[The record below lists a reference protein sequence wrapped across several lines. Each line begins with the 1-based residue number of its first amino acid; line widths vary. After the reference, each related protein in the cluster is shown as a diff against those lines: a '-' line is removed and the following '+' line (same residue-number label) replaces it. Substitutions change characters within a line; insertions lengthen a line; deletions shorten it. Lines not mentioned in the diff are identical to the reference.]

1 MSKANRISLAIMR
14 SSLLWGLLA
23 SLAFFAPIKTGRWHD
38 EFVLRYFA
46 GHWVEYIETTM
57 FFVGMAGLVLKAMDV
72 LRQSGSLN
80 REWLPAVSGGPAPAS
95 EAGNFLRAL
104 DEQSGQRPDDYLPR
118 RLREALQSVQFAG
131 SADKLGDELKYLSES
146 DAGRSHASYA
156 LLRII
161 IWAIPI
167 LGFLGTVIGITMAI
181 ASLNPQALEDSL
193 PTVTGGL
200 GVAFDTTALALGLSM
215 VLMFTQFFVDRLEGQ
230 LLSAV
235 DARAAEELGGRFE
248 QLGAGDDPQVAAVR
262 RIADT
267 VIKATESLVERQAE
281 VWQQTIEA
289 SERRWSELGVN
300 ASKQVEQALSG
311 ALAQSIA
318 AHAERLAAS
327 SEATTEQNRR
337 NWSRLQQALADTAE
351 KTKAQQA
358 ELTRQSEILLR
369 VVEASGHVIKLEEAL
384 NGNLAAL
391 AGAQHFEETLL
402 NLAGAIHLLNAR
414 LGHVSSAP
422 QVDLKD
428 SSSVGKAA

>member
-23 SLAFFAPIKTGRWHD
+23 SLAFFAPIQTGRWKD
-38 EFVLRYFA
+38 EFVIRYFA
-46 GHWVEYIETTM
+46 GHWVEYIETAM
-57 FFVGMAGLVLKAMDV
+57 FFVGMAGLVLKALDV
-72 LRQSGSLN
+72 MRQSAALG
-80 REWLPAVSGGPAPAS
+80 RIALPPISGGPAPAS
-95 EAGNFLRAL
+95 DAGKLLRSL
-104 DEQSGQRPDDYLPR
+104 DDVPEHQRDDYLPR

-146 DAGRSHASYA
+146 DANRSHASYS

-215 VLMFTQFFVDRLEGQ
+215 VLMFTQFFVDRLEGR
-230 LLSAV
+230 LLSQV
-235 DARAAEELGGRFE
+235 DARAAEQLGGRFE
-248 QLGAGDDPQVAAVR
+248 QLGAVDDPQVAAVR
-262 RIADT
+262 RIGDA
-267 VIKATESLVERQAE
+267 VIKATEALVEKQAE
-281 VWQQTIEA
+281 IWQRTLDA
-289 SERRWSELGVN
+289 SQRRWSELGAN
-300 ASKQVEQALSG
+300 AGKQMEQALSG
-311 ALAQSIA
+311 ALSQSIT

-327 SEATTEQNRR
+327 SEAAAEQNRR
-337 NWSRLQQALADTAE
+337 NWSRLQQALADSAE
-351 KTKAQQA
+351 KTKAQQT
-358 ELTRQSEILLR
+358 ELTKQGEILLR
-369 VVEASGHVIKLEEAL
+369 VVEATGHVTKLEEAL

-414 LGHVSSAP
+414 LGHVSGVP
-422 QVDLKD
+422 HVGLKD
-428 SSSVGKAA
+428 SSSVGRAA